1 LDRDRDLGVSD
12 LMSTF
17 QDIGVSAGIMDR
29 DRDRGLGWDQDG
41 SGSLTSF
48 QFFKTG
54 SGSRGLG
61 LLGDRLLIG
70 LLGIACF
77 LRDLLLRVLAG
88 GRWGLRTHDLLSLSD
103 FSLSLALSLC
113 PLSLSLSLYTPL
125 PLPIAHYLESSASTN
140 YNTALP
146 PHLSTSYLSIPLYLY
161 LY

>member
-1 LDRDRDLGVSD
+1 MDRDRDLGVSD

-17 QDIGVSAGIMDR
+17 QDIGVSATIMDR

-48 QFFKTG
+48 QLFKTG

-103 FSLSLALSLC
+103 FSLSLLS
-113 PLSLSLSLYTPL
+113 LSLSLSLYTPL
-125 PLPIAHYLESSASTN
+125 PLPIAQYLESSASTN

>member
-1 LDRDRDLGVSD
+1 MGRTRTAGEDSSEIGCSSGTRTPHFNLISTPSGLDRDLGVSGSRLRSRWIGISGLDRDRDLGVSD

-29 DRDRGLGWDQDG
+29 DRDRGLGSDQDG
-41 SGSLTSF
+41 SGSLTSC
-48 QFFKTG
+48 QLFKTG

-88 GRWGLRTHDLLSLSD
+88 GR
-103 FSLSLALSLC
+103 
-113 PLSLSLSLYTPL
+113 
-125 PLPIAHYLESSASTN
+125 
-140 YNTALP
+140 
-146 PHLSTSYLSIPLYLY
+146 
-161 LY
+161 

>member
-1 LDRDRDLGVSD
+1 MDRDRDLGVSD

-48 QFFKTG
+48 QLFKTG

-125 PLPIAHYLESSASTN
+125 PLPIAQYLESSAST
-140 YNTALP
+140 
-146 PHLSTSYLSIPLYLY
+146 I
-161 LY
+161 